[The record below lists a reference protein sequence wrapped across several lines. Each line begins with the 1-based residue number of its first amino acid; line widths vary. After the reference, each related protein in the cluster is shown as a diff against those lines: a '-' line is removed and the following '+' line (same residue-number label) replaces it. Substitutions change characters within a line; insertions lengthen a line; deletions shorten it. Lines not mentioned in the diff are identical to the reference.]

1 MFNNLLNTALRVIPK
16 QSIDY
21 YRFLSRTTNEV
32 GRDVS
37 IYADPL
43 KVIGSLQAV
52 SWDRLQFLGLDSEKE
67 YVAFYTASDL
77 LNIERDTSGDQLAYQ
92 GKRYQI
98 IGKPNDWVRQ
108 DGWNGVLCVRI
119 YDRE

>member
-16 QSIDY
+16 QTVKY
-21 YRFLSRTTNEV
+21 YQFLSRTTNDI

-37 IYADPL
+37 NYADSVDL
-43 KVIGSLQAV
+43 LGSLQAV
-52 SWDRLQFLGLDSEKE
+52 SWDRLQFLGLDSEEE
-67 YVAFYTASDL
+67 YVIFYTSNDL

-92 GKRYQI
+92 GKRYQV
-98 IGKPNDWVRQ
+98 IGKPNDWIRQ

-119 YDRE
+119 YD